1 MIRQT
6 AYRILDPRAH
16 GRAAALFRW
25 IHHGCVVA
33 GIAAV
38 ILMTVPSIEMEEA
51 AILHG
56 VFLIA
61 LGFFAIEYLVRLWV
75 VPEAPWAHLGQAW
88 RDRLHWA
95 LSSASLVDFFSTWL
109 TLAATL
115 ADVRAASARLTCV
128 IWLFKFVPYSEGLSL
143 LANVIRNA
151 RAALLS
157 VFLTFV
163 IVLVTAATLAYVF
176 ERDVQPETFGSIPVA
191 LWWTIVTL
199 TTTGYGDA
207 VPITIVGRILAGCV
221 MICGIALFA
230 LWAGILANGFA
241 EELRRRDL
249 LRTWDLVTKVP
260 FFNEIGDGTIAEVA
274 RLLRP
279 REVPEGYTIMRR
291 GEPGDCMYFLVS
303 GEVEIRIRPTPR
315 RLGPGDFFGEIALV
329 TGAPRNATA
338 VATRYCV
345 LLSLHLTD
353 FRHLAARKPELTE
366 MINRE
371 AARRLSEGSAPAAG
385 DTAIPDAV

>member
-1 MIRQT
+1 MMRQT
-6 AYRILDPRAH
+6 AYRILDPRAQ
-16 GRAAALFRW
+16 GLGPSIYRW
-25 IHHGCVVA
+25 VHHGCVVA
-33 GIAAV
+33 GIGAV
-38 ILMTVPSIEMEEA
+38 ILMTVPGIDA
-51 AILHG
+51 ADGAALAA
-56 VFLIA
+56 VFDVA
-61 LGFFAIEYLVRLWV
+61 LGFFAVVYIARLYA
-75 VPEAPWAHLGQAW
+75 VPEAPWAHQGDPR
-88 RDRLHWA
+88 RDRLHW
-95 LSSASLVDFFSTWL
+95 LRSSSSLVDVFSTWL
-109 TLAATL
+109 TLGAAV
-115 ADVRAASARLTCV
+115 ADIDPAAVRLTCV
-128 IWLFKFVPYSEGLSL
+128 IWLFKFVPYSEGLAL

-163 IVLVTAATLAYVF
+163 IVLVTAATLAYIF
-176 ERDVQPETFGSIPVA
+176 EGAVQPQTFGSIPAA

-207 VPITIVGRILAGCV
+207 VPVTIIGRILAGGV

-241 EELRRRDL
+241 EEIRRRDL

-260 FFNEIGDGTIAEVA
+260 FFHGVGDGTIAEVA

-303 GEVEIRIRPTPR
+303 GEVEIRIQPKPL
-315 RLGPGDFFGEIALV
+315 RLGPGDFFGEIALI

-338 VATRYCV
+338 VATRYCI

-353 FRHLAARKPELTE
+353 FRHLAAGRPELTE
-366 MINRE
+366 TINRE
-371 AARRLSEGSAPAAG
+371 ATRRLAEGTSPNVSAGPAASM
-385 DTAIPDAV
+385 